1 MAGQFP
7 MCQRT
12 LKNEVIVKRNGM
24 VVLALFLGVG
34 LMVGS
39 GIMALRA
46 HKSASDSAGPAVD
59 GPTVPDAGSADN
71 AATTDAS
78 SGAADGLM
86 DLRGKPAPNFTLK
99 TPDGKPVSLADFK
112 GKAVMVNFWATWCP
126 PCKMEMPW
134 LIDLQRKYAAQ
145 GFTVIGISED
155 DPPFTQVDSFTRQIG
170 VNYPIVIADDSTSK
184 AFGGIDY
191 LPASYYIGR
200 DGKVVVE
207 TAGLV
212 SKEEIEANIQ
222 KILAR

>member
-1 MAGQFP
+1 M
-7 MCQRT
+7 
-12 LKNEVIVKRNGM
+12 KRNGM
-24 VVLALFLGVG
+24 VILALFIGVG
-34 LMVGS
+34 LMAWS
-39 GIMALRA
+39 GVMAVRA
-46 HKSASDSAGPAVD
+46 HKAALQQVVADSAGPDTESVAAPGA
-59 GPTVPDAGSADN
+59 GPTDNSAT
-71 AATTDAS
+71 ADAS

-86 DLRGKPAPNFTLK
+86 DLRGKSAPNFTLK
-99 TPDGKPVSLADFK
+99 TPDGKTVSLADFK

-134 LIDLQRKYAAQ
+134 LIDLQKKYAAQ

-170 VNYPIVIADDSTSK
+170 VNYPIVIADESTSK

-212 SKEEIEANIQ
+212 SKGEIEANIQ